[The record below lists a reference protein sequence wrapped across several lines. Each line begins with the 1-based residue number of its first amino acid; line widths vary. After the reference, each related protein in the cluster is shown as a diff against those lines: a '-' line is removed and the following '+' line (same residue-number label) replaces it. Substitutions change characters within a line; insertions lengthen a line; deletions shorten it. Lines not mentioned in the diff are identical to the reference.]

1 MVNALLANA
10 VEMTISSV
18 ASSGVGDVTMGSA
31 VGDNNTFAQA
41 GYLDGPGVSYT
52 IEETN
57 GDYENGVGHLTTT
70 QTILVRDQAMEK
82 SVGGT
87 VTRLPATKLTAT
99 TGGKVSV
106 RPNALMNLGGFPTW
120 RDAANNPLDIPDNIM
135 RIEGTATP
143 VADRMYYFPVIFL
156 WPRIIA
162 QFGVDVATADA
173 GATNT
178 RCGIYSADFDG
189 GPGDL
194 ILDTGDIDLTSTG
207 VQLITAAN
215 WATGGTSAILL
226 PAGFYWYA
234 FVTNSTTPRFHTFEE
249 LTQSFSIG
257 GVDPFNNGRRLGGQ
271 FQHDNGITGA
281 LPSTPTRDGNEERP
295 AACPVFKP
303 V

>member
-1 MVNALLANA
+1 MSI
-10 VEMTISSV
+10 TSV
-18 ASSGVGDVTMGSA
+18 ASAGLGDVTLNAA
-31 VGDNNTFAQA
+31 VGDNNTFAQV
-41 GYLDGPGVSYT
+41 GFLDGPGVSYT

-57 GDYENGVGHLTTT
+57 GDYEIGVGHLTTT
-70 QTILVRDQAMEK
+70 QTILVRDQVMEK

-99 TGGKVSV
+99 SGGTVSV
-106 RPNALMNLGGFPTW
+106 RPNALMQPAAFPTW
-120 RDAANNPLDIPDNIM
+120 RDAPNNPLDIPDNIT
-135 RIEGTATP
+135 RIEGTAVP
-143 VADRMYYFPVIFL
+143 VADRMYYFPVVFL

-178 RCGIYSADFDG
+178 RCGLYSSEYDG

-194 ILDTGDIDLTSTG
+194 IIDSGDIDLTATG
-207 VQLITAAN
+207 VQLIAAAS

-226 PAGFYWYA
+226 PAGLYWYA
-234 FVTNSTTPRFHTFEE
+234 FVTNSTTPRFHTFTEAE
-249 LTQSFSIG
+249 YSFAIG
-257 GVDPFNNGRRLGGQ
+257 GVDPFNNGRRLGGN

-281 LPSTPTRDGNEERP
+281 LPSTPTRDGNEEPP